1 MKRDAGMKT
10 RIQYEKGTY
19 YEGEVRRAKRH
30 GEGRMVWAN
39 GKTLEGMFSND
50 YPVKGTFTWPTG
62 GLYTGTFNQWKREGF
77 GKMRYRGGDEYTGEW
92 KADQRHG
99 EGRMV
104 WPNGNVFEG
113 IFGNDDPIKGKH
125 TWADGTVYDGTW
137 KEWKR
142 DGYGECVYP
151 NGRKYTGEWKADLRH
166 GKGRMVWPDGRTFE
180 GIFSD
185 DFPVKGKHTWPDG
198 EMYDGAWKQWT
209 RDGFG
214 ECVYPDSRK
223 YTGDWKANLRHGKG
237 RMVWPDGR
245 TFEGIFSDDF
255 PVKGKHTWPDG
266 DMYDGTWKKWAR
278 DGYGMYVFAD
288 GEKYTGEWKD
298 DKRSGKGVLI
308 KKNGTV
314 QDGMW
319 KDDAFVIVSHSAA
332 APQEKEASADSR
344 KTTAPHTDTERGQ
357 PSGSAPDAEQS
368 VRTLLKTGRYLTDR
382 VSGENAGYPAML
394 QRHFSALVGMEET
407 KKLIAGLYTRLQYD
421 IDRQKLLGLAAEKR
435 GYYFVITGNPG
446 TGKTTVARIIASLLN
461 EIGALPEAK
470 LIETDR
476 SGLVGE
482 YIGHTAKLTA
492 KVIDE
497 ARGGTLFIDE
507 AYSLYKDGDSKD
519 FGVEAINTLLKDME
533 DHRGEYAVILA
544 GYRDQMETMLRKA
557 NPGFASRFDH
567 MIHIP
572 DYTVDELVRM
582 VVKQALRENYV
593 IEKEAGDVIA
603 RQFREKMLDLHFDNG
618 RCARKLLERAKDR
631 LAARVVRMK
640 QPRREDF
647 QILKPEDFGGE
658 KEERNELEQHL
669 AQLNEMV
676 GLSSVKETLNR
687 IIGAVKVK
695 KEMESRHLPG
705 SAIGS
710 LNFCFTGNPGTGKT
724 TVARL
729 LGKIF
734 YDLGLLQKK
743 DCFVECDRADLVSA
757 VKGQTAAVVK
767 DTVESAL
774 GGVLFIDEAYALVNA
789 ETDTVGL
796 EAVNALVPLIEKHRR
811 NLIVILAGY
820 TDKMEIFME
829 SNPGLASRFSHTVEF
844 PDYTDDELAEIF
856 LRMAKRSGYIVAC
869 QREELRDYL
878 SEKRRQA
885 KDFGNARGV
894 RNLLESAISNLQHR
908 IARQDLSTLSD
919 AAIITIRAADL
930 Q

>member
-1 MKRDAGMKT
+1 MKT

-19 YEGEVRRAKRH
+19 YEGEVHRAKRQ

-39 GKTLEGMFSND
+39 GKTLEGVFSND
-50 YPVKGTFTWPTG
+50 SPVKGTLTWPTG
-62 GLYTGTFNQWKREGF
+62 GEYIGTFEQWKREGF
-77 GKMRYRGGDEYTGEW
+77 GKMRYRGGEEYTGEW

-99 EGRMV
+99 EGRMI
-104 WPNGNVFEG
+104 WPDGRTFEG
-113 IFGNDDPIKGKH
+113 TFSNDDPVKGRHKW
-125 TWADGTVYDGTW
+125 TDGSVYDGTW
-137 KEWKR
+137 KQWTR

-151 NGRKYTGEWKADLRH
+151 NGRKYTGEWKADQRH
-166 GKGRMVWPDGRTFE
+166 GKGRIVWPDGRTFE

-185 DFPVKGKHTWPDG
+185 DYPVKGKHTWPDG
-198 EMYDGAWKQWT
+198 EMYDGTWKKWT
-209 RDGFG
+209 RDGYG
-214 ECVYPDSRK
+214 ECVYPD
-223 YTGDWKANLRHGKG
+223 G
-237 RMVWPDGR
+237 R
-245 TFEGIFSDDF
+245 
-255 PVKGKHTWPDG
+255 
-266 DMYDGTWKKWAR
+266 
-278 DGYGMYVFAD
+278 
-288 GEKYTGEWKD
+288 KYTGEWKE
-298 DKRSGKGVLI
+298 DKRSGKGVLV

-314 QDGMW
+314 LEGMW
-319 KDDAFVIVSHSAA
+319 KDDAFVATAHSAA
-332 APQEKEASADSR
+332 KPDGKETPAASR
-344 KTTAPHTDTERGQ
+344 KTDPPHTDAGRAQ
-357 PSGSAPDAEQS
+357 PSGHAPDAEQTVQS
-368 VRTLLKTGRYLTDR
+368 LLKTGRYLTDHG
-382 VSGENAGYPAML
+382 SGENAGYPAML

-476 SGLVGE
+476 SGLVAE
-482 YIGHTAKLTA
+482 YIGQTAKLTA
-492 KVIDE
+492 QVIDE

-544 GYRDQMETMLRKA
+544 GYRDQMKTMLRKA

-572 DYTVDELVRM
+572 DYTVEELVQM

-593 IEKEAGDVIA
+593 IESEAGDLIA

-618 RCARKLLERAKDR
+618 RCARKLLERAKDH

-647 QILKPEDFGGE
+647 QILKPEDFGSE
-658 KEERNELEQHL
+658 KEEHNELEQHL

-676 GLSSVKETLNR
+676 GLSNVKDNLNR

-743 DCFVECDRADLVSA
+743 ECFIECDRADLVSA

-789 ETDTVGL
+789 ENDTVGL

-820 TDKMEIFME
+820 TDKMEVFMA

-856 LRMAKRSGYIVAC
+856 LRMAKHSGYIVAC

-908 IARQDLSTLSD
+908 IARQNLSTLSD